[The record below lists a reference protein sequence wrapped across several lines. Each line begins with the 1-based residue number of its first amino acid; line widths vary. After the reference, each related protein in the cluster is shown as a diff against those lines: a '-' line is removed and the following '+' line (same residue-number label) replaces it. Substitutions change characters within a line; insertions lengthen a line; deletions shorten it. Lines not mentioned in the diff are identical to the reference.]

1 MVVEILEADG
11 EVCCRFEGDL
21 YLMNADFIK
30 LIGTKLL
37 ISELNDDFNE
47 LEVVCDERFD
57 KHKAIL
63 EQEVN
68 NIVGS
73 EELRTLLETAL
84 SSPVD
89 DEDEFDDDDFEE
101 LDDSDDLDL

>member
-1 MVVEILEADG
+1 MIVEILETEG

-37 ISELNDDFNE
+37 ISELNDEFNE
-47 LEVVCDERFD
+47 LEVVCEEAFD
-57 KHKAIL
+57 KHKVIL

-68 NIVGS
+68 GIVGS

-84 SSPVD
+84 SNPSD
-89 DEDEFDDDDFEE
+89 DEDEFSDSEDDFE
-101 LDDSDDLDL
+101 L

>member
-1 MVVEILEADG
+1 MLVEILETDG

-47 LEVVCDERFD
+47 LEVICDEIFD
-57 KHKAIL
+57 RHKAIL

-84 SSPVD
+84 SNPDDTEDEDD
-89 DEDEFDDDDFEE
+89 DEEFGGDDFEDFE
-101 LDDSDDLDL
+101 L

>member
-1 MVVEILEADG
+1 MLVEILEADG

-47 LEVVCDERFD
+47 LEVICDEMFD

-84 SSPVD
+84 SSPSD
-89 DEDEFDDDDFEE
+89 DEDEFEDDEFEDDEFEDIE
-101 LDDSDDLDL
+101 F